1 MKLTKKVIAYFII
14 GLFLALV
21 LTACASEPDEDA
33 GGEGDTTSDGAEE
46 SQGGDL
52 VISKASDAVS
62 LDPNGSNDIPSYD
75 VQINMFE
82 TLVKQNQDMELTPSL
97 AASWE
102 AVEENVWEFE
112 LQEGVTFH
120 DGSEFNADVVKK
132 NVERIQNPDVASSQ
146 ASLFEM
152 ITDIEVVDDYT
163 IRFITEYPF
172 ASLPAHLA
180 HPVSG
185 IVEPDLIDEDYE
197 AMENGAE
204 PGSIINE
211 NPIGTG
217 YFKFDEWVPGDYVR
231 LTKNDDYWDEP
242 AKLDSV
248 TFKVTSE
255 DLTRVAELQTGD
267 SHITNPLSPSD
278 VDQVEAHEEASVQ
291 QQDSVS
297 LAYIGFNTS
306 KEPFDDERVR
316 QAISMAVNKEN
327 IIEGIYDGY
336 AVPAAGPIPPGVL
349 GYDENATGID
359 YDVEQAKELLAEAGY
374 EDGFETTIMT
384 NDDRERIDTATNVQ
398 AQLAEI
404 GIDIDIEV
412 LEWGAY
418 LEATSNGDHE
428 MYVLGW
434 VTGTGDTDYALYPL
448 YHSQNV
454 GAPGNRTFLQDDEVD
469 SLLEEGRQTF
479 DEDERHGVY
488 QELQETLIDLSP
500 NIFLHYTEYLL
511 GVRDEVKGLEQLP
524 TQYLMLK
531 DVYLEN

>member
-278 VDQVEAHEEASVQ
+278 VDQVEAHEEANVQ

-327 IIEGIYDGY
+327 IIEGIYDVY
-336 AVPAAGPIPPGVL
+336 AVTAAGPIPP
-349 GYDENATGID
+349 A
-359 YDVEQAKELLAEAGY
+359 
-374 EDGFETTIMT
+374 
-384 NDDRERIDTATNVQ
+384 
-398 AQLAEI
+398 
-404 GIDIDIEV
+404 
-412 LEWGAY
+412 
-418 LEATSNGDHE
+418 
-428 MYVLGW
+428 
-434 VTGTGDTDYALYPL
+434 
-448 YHSQNV
+448 
-454 GAPGNRTFLQDDEVD
+454 
-469 SLLEEGRQTF
+469 
-479 DEDERHGVY
+479 
-488 QELQETLIDLSP
+488 
-500 NIFLHYTEYLL
+500 
-511 GVRDEVKGLEQLP
+511 
-524 TQYLMLK
+524 
-531 DVYLEN
+531 

>member
-1 MKLTKKVIAYFII
+1 MNLTKKVIAYFIMVM
-14 GLFLALV
+14 FLGLV
-21 LTACASEPDEDA
+21 LTACASEPDDDSGSDA
-33 GGEGDTTSDGAEE
+33 SGGEETEE

-52 VISKASDAVS
+52 VIAKASDAVS

-75 VQINMFE
+75 VQINIFE
-82 TLVKQNQDMELTPSL
+82 TLIKQNQDMELTPSL
-97 AASWE
+97 ATDWE
-102 AVEENVWEFE
+102 AVEDNVWEFT

-120 DGSEFNADVVKK
+120 DGAEFNADVVKK
-132 NVERIQNPDVASSQ
+132 NVERILDPEVASSQ

-163 IRFITEYPF
+163 IRFTTEYPF

-185 IVEPDLIDEDYE
+185 MVSPDLIDEDYQ
-197 AMENGAE
+197 AMENGDE
-204 PGSIINE
+204 PGTVINE

-217 YFKFDEWVPGDYVR
+217 YFKFDEWVPGEYVR
-231 LTKNDDYWDEP
+231 LTRNDDYWEEP

-278 VDQVEAHEEASVQ
+278 VEQIETHEETNVQ
-291 QQDSVS
+291 QQESVS

-306 KEPFDDERVR
+306 KEPFDDKRVR
-316 QAISMAVNKEN
+316 QAISMAVDKNE

-336 AVPAAGPIPPGVL
+336 AVPAVGPIPPGVL
-349 GYDENATGID
+349 GYDENASGMEHNI
-359 YDVEQAKELLAEAGY
+359 EKAKELLAEAGY

-384 NDDRERIDTATNVQ
+384 NDARERIDTATNVQ

-404 GIDIDIEV
+404 GIDINIEV

-418 LEATSNGDHE
+418 LEATANGDHE

-434 VTGTGDTDYALYPL
+434 VTGTGDTDYATYPL

-454 GAPGNRTFLQDDEVD
+454 GAPGNRTFTQNDEVD

-479 DEDERHGVY
+479 EEEERHEVY
-488 QELQETLIDLSP
+488 RELQETLVDLSP

-511 GVRDEVKGLEQLP
+511 GVRNEVKGLEQLP